1 MIMTRRRE
9 STSALPKLMVG
20 RRRKLMVLL
29 AGTGL
34 ALAVLSAASA
44 HSVTFLLNAA
54 DNQARFT
61 AIAAML
67 VMAGGIGIGRIAE
80 RVLAERL
87 GQSYIQELR
96 KGLMTAALA
105 TPKGPSVGIT
115 IARLTNDLSSVRNW
129 VSMGI
134 APLTAGIP
142 LILGTTIALW
152 FLSPPLAVAMALPLC
167 VLSVALALLARP
179 AFNKSKALRRKRGR
193 LAAQV
198 ADTLAASV
206 AVRAAGG
213 ESREVQRIYRLGG
226 EVATAAIARARV
238 GSYIRAAASV
248 SAAVTVVLV
257 AATGSW
263 LSISRATI
271 AAALALVGLLA
282 SPLHDLGRVAEYRQT
297 FNAAKRMIGPAIA
310 SGSAE
315 PARPVPKEGMGDH
328 PDAAPT
334 DGEPNDPTDCLVRIS
349 GLHLS
354 GNRPAPDLLAKPGDR
369 IILRT
374 SDPGETTDLFEA
386 LLALREE
393 PGLTTWVAGREL
405 HSVPGSERRRLA
417 GYAARGALTERG
429 TISRAVRYR
438 RPDLSEDETAAA
450 LARVELA
457 DRVAGLPKRE
467 RTILQRGGEPLSASD
482 RAKLQLARATL
493 GDPPLLL
500 LNHIDFDLGAEG
512 RGILASVLD
521 SYPGVAIIASD
532 HPENLVP
539 KYSVW
544 DLR

>member
-1 MIMTRRRE
+1 MTRRQE
-9 STSALPKLMVG
+9 SIAALPKLMVG
-20 RRRKLMVLL
+20 RRRKLMALL

-34 ALAVLSAASA
+34 AMAALSAASA
-44 HSVTFLLNAA
+44 HSVAFLLNAA
-54 DNQARFT
+54 DNQARFA
-61 AIAAML
+61 AIAGML
-67 VMAGGIGIGRIAE
+67 VMAGGIGTGRIIE

-96 KGLMTAALA
+96 RGLMTAALA

-142 LILGTTIALW
+142 LIVGTTIALW
-152 FLSPPLAVAMALPLC
+152 FLSPPLALAMALPLC
-167 VLSVALALLARP
+167 VLGVALALLARP
-179 AFNKSKALRRKRGR
+179 AFNKAKALRRKRGR

-198 ADTLAASV
+198 AETLAAAV
-206 AVRAAGG
+206 PVRAAGG

-226 EVATAAIARARV
+226 EVAAAAIDRARV
-238 GSYIRAAASV
+238 GSYIRAAATV
-248 SAAVTVVLV
+248 SGAVTVILV

-263 LSISRATI
+263 LSINGGTI

-282 SPLHDLGRVAEYRQT
+282 SPVNDFGRVAEYRQT

-310 SGSAE
+310 SGSVD
-315 PARPVPKEGMGDH
+315 PARPELKEPKADD
-328 PDAAPT
+328 PYAAPS
-334 DGEPNDPTDCLVRIS
+334 DGEPEDPTDFLVRIS
-349 GLHLS
+349 GLHLD
-354 GNRPAPDLLAKPGDR
+354 GKRPVPDLLAKPGDR
-369 IILRT
+369 IILKT
-374 SDPGETTDLFEA
+374 SDPGETTDFFEM

-393 PGLTTWVAGREL
+393 SGLNTWVAGREL
-405 HSVPGSERRRLA
+405 RSVPGSERRRLA

-429 TISRAVRYR
+429 TIGRAVRYR
-438 RPDLSEDETAAA
+438 RPDLPVGETEAA
-450 LARVELA
+450 LARVELG
-457 DRVAGLPKRE
+457 DRVAGLPRRE

-493 GDPPLLL
+493 GNPPLLL

-512 RGILASVLD
+512 RRILARVLD

-532 HPENLVP
+532 DPEHLVP